1 MYVNLAT
8 IPERMLGI
16 VVVCGV
22 SSDFYHHIKERS
34 KTYSTNGI
42 PVPFDQHASSHKK
55 WSEIA
60 NLFYATVRSDILG
73 GDYDHIKNEEER
85 KKYVHFLTLMESNAI
100 GKTIV
105 DLSKE

>member
-1 MYVNLAT
+1 MSCWTNLVLKNVICSGEAL
-8 IPERMLGI
+8 R
-16 VVVCGV
+16 V
-22 SSDFYHHIKERS
+22 K
-34 KTYSTNGI
+34 
-42 PVPFDQHASSHKK
+42 
-55 WSEIA
+55 IA